1 MQIINAILLFLA
13 ILLMWSTLNLERST
27 ANIARPGDQSS
38 QLADSMEFLRKI
50 KNKSPKEES
59 QSKRVDAYKKIA
71 EESLKDNPESI
82 DRVESKFDKG
92 TKHCSSLMNGLSR
105 SSDDLVN
112 KFEAIKQDI
121 DSVKSI
127 EHEKFSET
135 STLLKE
141 MMIAIND
148 LESSTRDVENS
159 SLDLSNQIAEVKS
172 GVVF

>member
-1 MQIINAILLFLA
+1 
-13 ILLMWSTLNLERST
+13 
-27 ANIARPGDQSS
+27 
-38 QLADSMEFLRKI
+38 
-50 KNKSPKEES
+50 
-59 QSKRVDAYKKIA
+59 
-71 EESLKDNPESI
+71 
-82 DRVESKFDKG
+82 
-92 TKHCSSLMNGLSR
+92 MNGLSR

-112 KFEAIKQDI
+112 KFETIKQDI

-159 SLDLSNQIAEVKS
+159 SRDLSNQIAEVKS

>member
-27 ANIARPGDQSS
+27 NNIAKPGDQSS
-38 QLADSMEFLRKI
+38 QLNDSMEFLRKL

-59 QSKRVDAYKKIA
+59 QSKRIEAYKKIA

-82 DRVESKFDKG
+82 DRVELKFDKG
-92 TKHCSSLMNGLSR
+92 AKHCSSLMVGLSR
-105 SSDDLVN
+105 SSSDLVN
-112 KFEAIKQDI
+112 KFEMVKQDI
-121 DSVKSI
+121 SKIKSI
-127 EHEKFSET
+127 EDQRFSET
-135 STLLKE
+135 STLLKD

-148 LESSTRDVENS
+148 LESSTRDVES
-159 SLDLSNQIAEVKS
+159 SSRELSNQIAEVKS